1 MDQISDN
8 TGELK
13 RAFRKV
19 IISILRT
26 EPWKLVLFSN
36 ANKKLVFIQSSDVW
50 ENEYFIY
57 FKASGYHFL
66 FLYAHDEIM

>member
-1 MDQISDN
+1 MKGQ
-8 TGELK
+8 
-13 RAFRKV
+13 
-19 IISILRT
+19 
-26 EPWKLVLFSN
+26 WKLIFSN